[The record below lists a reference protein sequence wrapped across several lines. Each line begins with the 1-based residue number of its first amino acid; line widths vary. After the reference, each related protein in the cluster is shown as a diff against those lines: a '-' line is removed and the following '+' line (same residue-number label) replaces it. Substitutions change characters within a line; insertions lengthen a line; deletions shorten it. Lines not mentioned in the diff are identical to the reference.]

1 MSKVFSAYKYYN
13 ANTRN
18 NNVGDCVKRA
28 ISLALGRDYDEVS
41 AELNKLKRSLNVDA
55 FNVPY
60 VYSRYLRKFNVVPKN
75 LNPTAE
81 NSVTESEFA
90 KAYPSGTYIL
100 EVGKAK
106 LSSYSRFKTYVPSNH
121 LVAVIDGDIYDSWDS
136 SDDIVHV
143 VYKVKEEST
152 EFKSYDMS
160 NVLNAVVSYIE
171 ELLPKYTDQYI
182 DKASAMSNYRVVN
195 KDTAEFYVR
204 FHTTSDIPRGC
215 PYIADRFY
223 SHKMVLKCTP
233 AVSEEENIAKLKAKC
248 KQKVYDYFYNVKKEI
263 KDSVAAQ
270 SPEIKVR
277 FSDDRRFVASLPQW
291 CWPLIT
297 SVDIAADSYVEWSGV
312 PKYVVYMD
320 ALDGDP
326 RKEDSP
332 EVRIEG
338 DTLREFKSNL
348 EDYKQTFRRPNY
360 DY

>member
-18 NNVGDCVKRA
+18 NDVGDCVKRA
-28 ISLALGRDYDEVS
+28 ISLALGRDYDQVG
-41 AELNKLKRSLNVDA
+41 AELNKMKRALGATA
-55 FNVPY
+55 FNTPN
-60 VYSRYLRKFNVVPKN
+60 VYGRYLKQFNIVPQP
-75 LNPTAE
+75 LHPTAE
-81 NSVTESEFA
+81 NSVTETEFA
-90 KAYPSGTYIL
+90 EAHPSGTYIL
-100 EVGKAK
+100 EVGRPK
-106 LSSYSRFKTYVPSNH
+106 LRSGPYKYYLPSNH
-121 LVAVIDGDIYDSWDS
+121 LVTIIDGDIYDSWNS

-152 EFKSYDMS
+152 SFNSYDMS
-160 NVLNAVVSYIE
+160 NVLTAVVSYIE
-171 ELLPKYTDQYI
+171 ELLPKYNDQYI
-182 DKASAMSNYRVVN
+182 NNLSATSNCRVLN
-195 KDTAEFYVR
+195 NDTAQFFVR
-204 FHTTSDIPRGC
+204 FHTSSEVPRYC
-215 PYIADRFY
+215 EYIADRYY
-223 SHKMVLKCTP
+223 SHKLVLKCTP
-233 AVSEEENIAKLKAKC
+233 TISEEENIAKLKAKC
-248 KQKVYDYFYNVKKEI
+248 KQKVYDYFYNVKKAI
-263 KDSVAAQ
+263 KDSVLAQ

-297 SVDIAADSYVEWSGV
+297 SVDIATDSYIEWSGV

-348 EDYKQTFRRPNY
+348 EEYKQTFRRPNY